1 MASNDLYSNKKNSRV
16 ILKCLNNKYYFNYKN
31 KNYILSYGE
40 HIGNIDLT
48 IDDILPLQVENRK
61 YEKLKVNILDEWK
74 KTIDEI
80 ETSLV
85 EYNKEYK
92 ELMKIVNYYIGLSE
106 NAIQLYINKSE
117 VIEPTYGY
125 LEHYTNNYDTS
136 NYLSPLNIRKVNIG
150 NLFGKYIKYKLY
162 NSSFSYKIINEIRLM
177 IESKID
183 KYMLLATLMFQEEFF
198 DYRIFLISLAVSS
211 EDKKNENVIQRYLSK
226 VSELENILRYVQNE
240 IVDEQ
245 IINWLEE

>member
-117 VIEPTYGY
+117 VI
-125 LEHYTNNYDTS
+125 
-136 NYLSPLNIRKVNIG
+136 
-150 NLFGKYIKYKLY
+150 
-162 NSSFSYKIINEIRLM
+162 
-177 IESKID
+177 
-183 KYMLLATLMFQEEFF
+183 
-198 DYRIFLISLAVSS
+198 
-211 EDKKNENVIQRYLSK
+211 
-226 VSELENILRYVQNE
+226 
-240 IVDEQ
+240 
-245 IINWLEE
+245 

>member
-16 ILKCLNNKYYFNYKN
+16 ILKCLNNEYYFNYKN
-31 KNYILSYGE
+31 KNYILSYGDY
-40 HIGNIDLT
+40 IGNIDLT

-61 YEKLKVNILDEWK
+61 YEKLKVNILNEWK

-106 NAIQLYINKSE
+106 NAIQLYISKSG

-125 LEHYTNNYDTS
+125 LEHYANNYDTN

-150 NLFGKYIKYKLY
+150 NLLGKYIKYKLY
-162 NSSFSYKIINEIRLM
+162 NGSFSYKIVNEIRLM

-198 DYRIFLISLAVSS
+198 DEVKKIITSS
-211 EDKKNENVIQRYLSK
+211 EDKKNENGIQRYLSK

-240 IVDEQ
+240 IVGEQ

>member
-40 HIGNIDLT
+40 YIGNIDLM

-177 IESKID
+177 LESKID

-198 DYRIFLISLAVSS
+198 DEVKKIITSS